1 MPTDLPTRDDYFDI
15 GSEEVFSRSSVRTRS
30 TRISPEAVTTEGTDI
45 NIIIAACSAMADEAT
60 RHLSLRMAAL
70 FLDSAEGDDLDR
82 LVADRFSPTIVR
94 KQAAPAVVTVD
105 FFRSIPPS
113 GGAAVIFPIGTKLR
127 TEQGTEFVTTTVASL
142 ALNSTG
148 PVPAVAEAVQAGTVG
163 NVEKEQITAFVQTP
177 TDPEAQVINP
187 AVASGGTD
195 IETDAQ
201 LRERARDFFRVAR
214 RGTLAAIEFG
224 ALTVNGVESAT
235 ATEILD
241 GLGKPTGVV
250 QLQIADV
257 NGNSNAILADAVKN
271 ALFEF
276 RAAGVVV
283 DILLSA
289 PQLEDIAY
297 TLAFRPAT
305 DTNTAIQQLKTIV
318 DASVNLLAPGEPLL
332 RSLLIALAR
341 SIPGAIVTEDSVVT
355 PATDITP
362 GVAKTIKTSID
373 RVTVNGL

>member
-15 GSEEVFSRSSVRTRS
+15 GSEEVFSRSSVRPRS
-30 TRISPEAVTTEGTDI
+30 TRVSPDAVFTEGTDI

-105 FFRSIPPS
+105 LFRSIPPS

-127 TEQGTEFVTTTVASL
+127 TEQGTEFETTTVASL
-142 ALNSTG
+142 GLNSTG
-148 PVPAVAEAVQAGTVG
+148 PVPAVAQAVQAGTVG
-163 NVEKEQITAFVQTP
+163 NVDDEQINAFVQTP
-177 TDPEAQVINP
+177 SDPEAQVINNEP
-187 AVASGGTD
+187 ASGGTD
-195 IETDAQ
+195 VETDAQ
-201 LRERARDFFRVAR
+201 LRERARDFFRTAR

-235 ATEILD
+235 AVEVLD
-241 GLGKPTGVV
+241 ALGKPNGVV
-250 QLQIADV
+250 LLQIADV
-257 NGNSNAILADAVKN
+257 NGNSNAVLADAVRN
-271 ALFEF
+271 ALLEF

-289 PQLEDIAY
+289 PQLEDIEY
-297 TLAFRPAT
+297 VLAFRPGT
-305 DTNTAIQQLKTIV
+305 DTIAATQQLKTITNT
-318 DASVNLLAPGEPLL
+318 SINLLAPGEQLL
-332 RSLLIALAR
+332 RSLLFALAR

-355 PATDITP
+355 PATDVQAAI
-362 GVAKTIKTSID
+362 AKTIKTTFD